1 MRMLSYLFRPK
12 AGLMACVGFCK
23 LVLRRVIYDCY
34 GVFEGCYRVNAFIA
48 LGGFAGIS
56 AVDGVLM
63 GLM

>member
-1 MRMLSYLFRPK
+1 MV
-12 AGLMACVGFCK
+12 CVGFCK
-23 LVLRRVIYDCY
+23 LVLRRVIYGCY